1 MICTTIQNKN
11 LEQILDALEG
21 SEMAEIRLDRCDLS
35 LREIEEC
42 FTSDVPLVA
51 TCRIADLIASE
62 PSLQDAGLT
71 PQSKEIKAAQIAEKR
86 LCKAIEAGARYVD
99 VEIEA
104 PKQMSKRVR
113 NVAHES
119 GTVFIRSFHD
129 FEGTDSLEALKAVVE
144 KCCYHGAD
152 MVKVVTTACC
162 QEDVDKV
169 LSLYDWCRAT
179 TVSENEKIASLAEG
193 GLIAFCMGDAGR
205 QSRLDCLKAGA
216 PYTYAAVSEEEAAA
230 PGQWT
235 ASEMA
240 AALYDGFRFVGT
252 CNSFGGKLHQVPT
265 NIEVPAAVSG
275 EKCIRCIQESDNIVP
290 NPEVPCS
297 KSFAQRAII
306 AAALASG
313 TSHLRGYT
321 PCGDNEAAIRVA
333 ENLGAKVERNGGELI
348 ITGIAASL
356 GSLDTL
362 PAGANSGVTPL
373 QEGSGHLTGTDM
385 CWEKSSLSEDMVPG
399 VQTLHVG
406 ESGLLTRMMIPVMAQ
421 LCPDTVLF
429 TGEKTL
435 LGRPLTGAC
444 EIMEALGANVTSV
457 DHPVAVTPSSVTHCH
472 SAAGAPSPVAQ
483 SQSRILASSV
493 TNSSETIAS
502 DPLPVTLGEAV
513 SQCPSVVTSSEA
525 EGRDERSSA
534 PIRVPLTVKGPLTA
548 TRAEISG
555 KHGSQIISGLLM
567 ALPFSQKNTS
577 LIVREPK
584 SIPYMF
590 ITVEVLKKFGI
601 KIGNDMLGGRDF
613 IESGGDWSLCTE
625 IVFKVKGGQRFK
637 AADIDLEGDW
647 SAAANFLV
655 AGAIFGKVEV
665 EGLDT
670 TSLQADLSIMDILM
684 DAGASL
690 SLLDGDKGSITVQR
704 APLKAFAVD
713 ASNCPDLFPII
724 SVLAAFCQGT
734 SRIAGVGRLANKES
748 DRAKAIVEM
757 LTQMGV
763 KSYVEGDELLVEG
776 HSLAQRL
783 LAHKGVKAYVGGDG
797 LTEEGHGFAH
807 KVSGVASHTVEAS
820 LDETS
825 GIYAASASLPGLLKG
840 GEYTSHHDHRMVMA
854 LKVASLGA
862 DSPIVIDDE
871 TCVEKS
877 FPDFLEMFRRLD

>member
-11 LEQILDALEG
+11 LDQILEALE
-21 SEMAEIRLDRCDLS
+21 SCEMAEIRLDRCSLS
-35 LREIEEC
+35 LRDIEEC

-51 TCRIADLIASE
+51 TCRIADLIATE
-62 PSLQDAGLT
+62 PALQDESLT

-113 NVAHES
+113 NVAHEN

-152 MVKVVTTACC
+152 MVKVVTTAHT
-162 QEDVDKV
+162 QEDADKV
-169 LSLYDWCRAT
+169 LSLYDWCSGMSA
-179 TVSENEKIASLAEG
+179 SENEKIASLAEG

-205 QSRLDCLKAGA
+205 QSRLDCLRKGS
-216 PYTYAAVSEEEAAA
+216 PYTYAAVSEDEAAA

-240 AALYDGFRFVGT
+240 SALYGDFHFVGT
-252 CNSFGGKLHQVPT
+252 CSTFGGKMHAVPT
-265 NIEVPAAVSG
+265 KTGGPAALSG
-275 EKCIRCIQESDNIVP
+275 VKCTRSNLEPGVVIS

-333 ENLGAKVERNGGELI
+333 ENLGAKVDRNGGELI
-348 ITGIAASL
+348 ITGISAAL
-356 GSLDTL
+356 GDLATL
-362 PAGANSGVTPL
+362 PANGVSGEPAL
-373 QEGSGHLTGTDM
+373 LPGGQD
-385 CWEKSSLSEDMVPG
+385 KSSLPEGVAPG
-399 VQTLHVG
+399 LPTLHVG

-421 LCPDTVLF
+421 LCPGPVVF

-435 LGRPLTGAC
+435 LGRPLTGAR
-444 EIMEALGANVTSV
+444 EIMEALGASVTSA
-457 DHPVAVTPSSVTHCH
+457 DQ
-472 SAAGAPSPVAQ
+472 SAAEVPSPV
-483 SQSRILASSV
+483 
-493 TNSSETIAS
+493 
-502 DPLPVTLGEAV
+502 
-513 SQCPSVVTSSEA
+513 
-525 EGRDERSSA
+525 
-534 PIRVPLTVKGPLTA
+534 RVPLTVQGPLAA

-647 SAAANFLV
+647 SAAANLLV
-655 AGAIFGKVEV
+655 AGAIFGKVEM

-690 SLLDGDKGSITVQR
+690 SQLDGDKGSITVQR

-713 ASNCPDLFPII
+713 ASNCPDLFPIV

-763 KSYVEGDELLVEG
+763 KAYVEGDELMVEG

-783 LAHKGVKAYVGGDG
+783 LAHKAC
-797 LTEEGHGFAH
+797 
-807 KVSGVASHTVEAS
+807 VASCSPAS
-820 LDETS
+820 Q
-825 GIYAASASLPGLLKG
+825 PGLLKG
-840 GEYTSHHDHRMVMA
+840 GKYTSHHDHRMVMA

-877 FPDFLEMFRRLD
+877 FPDFLDMFSRIV